1 MNMSGHLAHF
11 TYVRYLYILSNK
23 CTNNVAE
30 YGIVTY
36 FVRFLTTTVQDML
49 PVMTPQNAKLNAL
62 WSTARYSLY
71 KNLLEIFS
79 YYFLL
84 TYKYNIQLLSIIT
97 PHNFS

>member
-1 MNMSGHLAHF
+1 MYLANF
-11 TYVRYLYILSNK
+11 ICVRYLHILSNK

-36 FVRFLTTTVQDML
+36 FVRFLATTVQDML

-71 KNLLEIFS
+71 KDLSEIFS

-84 TYKYNIQLLSIIT
+84 TYKYNIQLLSTIT
-97 PHNFS
+97 LHNFS